1 MYKGT
6 NIKFYNHFSE
16 MSEVTIALNQDREMS
31 ILCDANKFLANISYH
46 NYNSDQY
53 WTYIGSVVKVT

>member
-46 NYNSDQY
+46 YHNSDQ
-53 WTYIGSVVKVT
+53 

>member
-1 MYKGT
+1 
-6 NIKFYNHFSE
+6 

-46 NYNSDQY
+46 NYNSDQQFDNDNFVK
-53 WTYIGSVVKVT
+53 TYLQLR